1 MRFSI
6 FSNKKYILIDFAY
19 HISMPKNFS
28 SLNPIILIGI
38 LKAISKWFMVLFMIL
53 LPIFHY
59 QWLIDTIELWY
70 LGTLLIG
77 WVIVGSLFI
86 SLYGSKFSFAS
97 LVFGGV
103 LFFGCGL
110 MCLWFRDYH
119 CLLIIAYILPWIG
132 MGMSGSI
139 FDSIGASLTKEW
151 KRFKSFSY
159 IAMIGDVM
167 RISYPLIFGRLYTV
181 YGVSFVVIISCVIL
195 FVYIVGCVILVT
207 QEKFLWH
214 EMASEPIATHSL
226 LSRNFSSVL
235 FISFLDSI
243 ASSQLFVFLPLLLLF
258 KWFAFGDTLIMQSLI
273 FVGYMSGRWLVGILA
288 DKIGGFLALKRSE
301 VGMIVTILL
310 LMLMPVGY
318 VTYVICRALWVATRG
333 TSPVISSLVFDQIDK
348 SHYTRGSSIHT
359 IVGYTWDAVGQFMF
373 ALLAAYFGYVA
384 PFRWSVVVCVIV
396 VLFIQYR
403 QRFSHGEG

>member
-1 MRFSI
+1 MLKYLSSFS
-6 FSNKKYILIDFAY
+6 
-19 HISMPKNFS
+19 
-28 SLNPIILIGI
+28 PIILIGI

-119 CLLIIAYILPWIG
+119 YLLIVAYGILWVGIG
-132 MGMSGSI
+132 ISSSVFTSMS
-139 FDSIGASLTKEW
+139 ASLTTQW
-151 KRFKSFSY
+151 KRFKSFAH
-159 IAMIGDVM
+159 IAMMADVM
-167 RISYPLIFGRLYTV
+167 RIMYPLLFGWLYSA
-181 YGVSFVVIISCVIL
+181 YGLSVVVMASFAILALYSILCIVLFASHHTGSRDSDDIIVASRPLFSSHFLSAL
-195 FVYIVGCVILVT
+195 FV
-207 QEKFLWH
+207 
-214 EMASEPIATHSL
+214 
-226 LSRNFSSVL
+226 
-235 FISFLDSI
+235 SFLDSI

-258 KWFAFGDTLIMQSLI
+258 KWFAFGDALIMQSLI
-273 FVGYMSGRWLVGILA
+273 FIGYMSGRLLVSNLA
-288 DKIGGFLALKRSE
+288 DKIGWFMALKRSE
-301 VGMIVTILL
+301 IAMVVVILL
-310 LMLMPVGY
+310 LIFMPVGY
-318 VTYVICRALWVATRG
+318 ATYVICRALWVATRG
-333 TSPVISSLVFDQIDK
+333 TSPVIGSLVFDQIDK
-348 SHYTRGSSIHT
+348 SHYTRGSSIHM
-359 IVGYTWDAVGQFMF
+359 IVGYAWDAVGQFMF
-373 ALLAAYFGYVA
+373 ALLATYFGYVA

-403 QRFSHGEG
+403 QRFSRGES